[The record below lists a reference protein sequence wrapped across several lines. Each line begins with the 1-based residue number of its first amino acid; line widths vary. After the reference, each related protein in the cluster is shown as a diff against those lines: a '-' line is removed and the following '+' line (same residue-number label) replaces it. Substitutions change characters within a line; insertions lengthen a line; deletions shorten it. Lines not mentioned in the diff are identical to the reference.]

1 MLLGGEQAAE
11 SSVVVAWRI
20 AKVDALLAKKTP
32 AQTRP
37 HLLSTAGA
45 ECPNPPPDLPMADDD
60 SLAALEGLH
69 RDLCAYID
77 LGLPVLDRLLA
88 NLGAHWEELK
98 TLLDKK
104 PKNNASRKTLASGM
118 PLISC
123 ASGAVSDNIL
133 ILHNIRQDHSQR
145 QRI

>member
-98 TLLDKK
+98 TLLETRS
-104 PKNNASRKTLASGM
+104 PRTMPAEKTLASGM
-118 PLISC
+118 PLLLVALLARYQTIY
-123 ASGAVSDNIL
+123 
-133 ILHNIRQDHSQR
+133 
-145 QRI
+145 